1 MGSILNTHVS
11 LSFMKPSFKFNRVPN
26 GISLGFEFK
35 DTSESVVVSSFNSHD
50 GVWLHHNKTID
61 FKRTTK
67 NTSEY
72 KLTFF
77 STCCADSLTIISH
90 QGLGAQLRYIT
101 PPNSRYDSGDLTL
114 VDGQFG
120 ARPWRGYQWVGFDTN
135 TIELKVD
142 LEERRKIK
150 SIELGCLY
158 EPSSWIH
165 LPNEVK
171 ITTDSGKT
179 KHVNIT
185 SERTVIR
192 FGKKAQTLRLQ
203 ITGPKTIPVGFP
215 GEGSTPWIFMD
226 EIIVR

>member
-1 MGSILNTHVS
+1 
-11 LSFMKPSFKFNRVPN
+11 MKPSFKFNRVPN

-50 GVWLHHNKTID
+50 GVWLDHNKTID

-77 STCCADSLTIISH
+77 SPCCADSLTIISH
-90 QGLGAQLRYIT
+90 QGLGAKVTYIT

-150 SIELGCLY
+150 SLELGCLY

-171 ITTDSGKT
+171 ITTDSGRT
-179 KHVNIT
+179 KSVNIA

-192 FGKKAQTLRLQ
+192 FKNKTQTIRLQ

-215 GEGSTPWIFMD
+215 GEGSSPWIFMD